1 MTEILTVVLLF
12 GLLLILILLP
22 ILVNQI
28 FEDAF

>member
-12 GLLLILILLP
+12 GLLLSLILLP